1 MQRLI
6 ALLTVA
12 IGAAMAPVVAA
23 ADEFGFAR
31 KLARAAAEAAQPVHS
46 IEVVVTGI
54 SDGDTAKVELD
65 GKSVRLRLARI
76 DAPEHEQA
84 WGNRSEQSLRELVY
98 KKLVRIEWREVDRNG
113 RPIVTMT
120 VGGMD
125 VSTEQVRRG
134 MAWVWLGVAGLFEVV
149 WAVLLKHTDGF
160 TRLLPSAATV
170 AAMAVSFYCMSRALQ
185 SLPIGTVYD
194 PFVCRGLDALIYGLY
209 SGARFIVAGTPSG
222 TARAA
227 NRAKMPKRGAPPQ

>member
-12 IGAAMAPVVAA
+12 IGAAMAPVAAA

-54 SDGDTAKVELD
+54 SDGDTAKVELG

-76 DAPEHEQA
+76 DAPEHEQD

-98 KKLVRIEWREVDRNG
+98 KKLVRIEWRKVDRNG

-120 VGGMD
+120 VGGID

-134 MAWVWLGVAGLFEVV
+134 MAWVYRAYSMDQELLRLEANAREAKLGLWADPAPVPPWEWRRLKRDGEVV
-149 WAVLLKHTDGF
+149 K
-160 TRLLPSAATV
+160 
-170 AAMAVSFYCMSRALQ
+170 
-185 SLPIGTVYD
+185 
-194 PFVCRGLDALIYGLY
+194 
-209 SGARFIVAGTPSG
+209 
-222 TARAA
+222 
-227 NRAKMPKRGAPPQ
+227 

>member
-46 IEVVVTGI
+46 VEVVVTGI

-134 MAWVWLGVAGLFEVV
+134 MAWVYRTYSMDPELLRLEANAREAKLGL
-149 WAVLLKHTDGF
+149 WADPAPVPPWEWRRLKRDGE
-160 TRLLPSAATV
+160 LV
-170 AAMAVSFYCMSRALQ
+170 
-185 SLPIGTVYD
+185 
-194 PFVCRGLDALIYGLY
+194 
-209 SGARFIVAGTPSG
+209 
-222 TARAA
+222 
-227 NRAKMPKRGAPPQ
+227 K